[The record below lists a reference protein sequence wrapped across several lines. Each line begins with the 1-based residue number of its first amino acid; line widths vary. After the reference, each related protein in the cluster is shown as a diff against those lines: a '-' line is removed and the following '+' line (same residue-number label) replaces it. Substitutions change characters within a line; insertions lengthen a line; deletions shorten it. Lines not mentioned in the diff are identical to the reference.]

1 MAVDYVKMGRIMKQK
16 RELLEM
22 SQEQLGSITLTS
34 NVHISNI
41 ESGARAP
48 SLDLFVEIANALEL
62 SADDLL
68 VNSLKVSSS
77 IAGQDVHAIFQG
89 CNHDEK
95 EMLIRIAQ
103 FIKELFIEFNI

>member
-1 MAVDYVKMGRIMKQK
+1 MAVDYAKMGRIIKQK

-22 SQEQLGSITLTS
+22 SQEQLGSMTLTS

-41 ESGARAP
+41 ESGSRAP

-89 CNHDEK
+89 CNKDEK

>member
-1 MAVDYVKMGRIMKQK
+1 MAVNYAKMGRIIKQK
-16 RELLEM
+16 RELLNM
-22 SQEQLGSITLTS
+22 SQEELGAITLTS

-41 ESGARAP
+41 ESGSRAP

-68 VNSLKVSSS
+68 VNSLKISSS
-77 IAGQDVHAIFQG
+77 IAGHDVHAIFQG
-89 CNHDEK
+89 CNKDEK